1 VKHPFLPLLTI
12 GRLWIR
18 AVIGV
23 SVPAPRALLSYASVE
38 ATANSGVSPGSKSRV
53 LSRREALGA
62 TAAAAIA
69 LGAAPD
75 VADAARKHRKHHKHR
90 KRRRRHPPPPAP
102 SLGTGG
108 APMDRGTV
116 AALAREV
123 GRGEPVAIVD
133 LAAVDQNCDAIL
145 AFSRASGIAWRPA
158 FKTLE
163 APDLL
168 AYVVSKLDRP
178 RVMIHHLRTLP
189 QGLSRLPAG
198 TDFLMG
204 YPPTLGE
211 LEAYLSTPPARGE
224 RPHTLRINVDSL
236 GLLQALDALSKR
248 SPRPLP
254 LEVVLEIEDFRG
266 GIVPGQELSAAL
278 QIFRAARDRLH
289 VGALLCYDTLAAS
302 QGAPPWRAVAAQ
314 YAQSRI
320 REAKAQITAEAADII
335 DVPELIVNG
344 PGSANFRNWAGTGTA
359 NEFSAGSAVLFANY
373 LDATGYDTTGLHKA
387 LYLCAPVI
395 RLPAHTIAGLPGKL
409 PIGLQLAMI
418 KAGGWPTGNSVTL
431 SKMIQPPGIQESS
444 VLGVGY
450 GRGAN
455 SSGMVLAPTGSL
467 RLGDYVVET
476 CQQVMEGQD
485 YFGALQAAREGTV
498 RAAWPTLTRWS
509 G

>member
-1 VKHPFLPLLTI
+1 MERTDSSGPSSGSRIQALT
-12 GRLWIR
+12 
-18 AVIGV
+18 
-23 SVPAPRALLSYASVE
+23 
-38 ATANSGVSPGSKSRV
+38 
-53 LSRREALGA
+53 RREALGA
-62 TAAAAIA
+62 TAAAAIT
-69 LGAAPD
+69 LGAGAD
-75 VADAARKHRKHHKHR
+75 VADAARKRRTRRKHR
-90 KRRRRHPPPPAP
+90 KRHRRPAASPVPP

-108 APMDRGTV
+108 VPMGLGTV
-116 AALAREV
+116 ARLAKQI

-133 LAAVDQNCDAIL
+133 LAAVDQNCDAL
-145 AFSRASGIAWRPA
+145 LGFSRESGIAWRPA

-189 QGLSRLPAG
+189 QGLARLPAG

-211 LEAYLSTPPARGE
+211 LQAYLSTPPARDE

-236 GLLQALDALSKR
+236 ELLRALDALSKR
-248 SPRPLP
+248 SARPLP

-266 GIVPGQELSAAL
+266 GIDPGEELGAAL
-278 QIFRAARDRLH
+278 QVFRAAKDRLH
-289 VGALLCYDTLAAS
+289 VGALLCYDTLAAA
-302 QGAPPWRAVAAQ
+302 QGEPDWRAAAAQ

-320 REAKAQITAEAADII
+320 REAKAQIAAEAADIV
-335 DVPELIVNG
+335 DVDRLIVNG

-373 LDATGYDTTGLHKA
+373 LDGTGYDTTGLQKA
-387 LYLCAPVI
+387 LYLCAPVL
-395 RLPAHTIAGLPGKL
+395 RLPAHTIGGVPAAVPS
-409 PIGLQLAMI
+409 GLQIALI
-418 KAGGWPTGNSVTL
+418 KAGGWPTGNNPTL
-431 SKMIQPPGIQESS
+431 SKLVQPQGLQESS
-444 VLGVGY
+444 VAGVGY

-455 SSGMVLAPTGSL
+455 SSGMILAPTGSL
-467 RLGDYVVET
+467 QLGDYVVET

-498 RAAWPTLTRWS
+498 RAVWQTLTRWS
-509 G
+509 S